1 MKMTSNVLLKCHS
14 FICAQKYSW
23 TAFFYFL
30 LLLSC
35 LSNTQ
40 PWIYVRLFHHQ
51 TSFALAIPHQLI
63 WFLNSFVVE
72 HFYTWIFFPF
82 FMSSNY
88 EGIVKRRRE
97 RNAILRLLN
106 KFQSDFC
113 SWHDWF
119 AININIALKL
129 SFLLNDLTQ
138 TKKVG
143 LSLANGIF

>member
-1 MKMTSNVLLKCHS
+1 MFYLNVIPS
-14 FICAQKYSW
+14 FAHKN
-23 TAFFYFL
+23 TVEPLFYFL

-35 LSNTQ
+35 LSNKQ

-72 HFYTWIFFPF
+72 HFYTWIFFFSF

-129 SFLLNDLTQ
+129 RFLLNDLTY
-138 TKKVG
+138 KKKSAWV
-143 LSLANGIF
+143 